1 MTKKKNQKDY
11 QQFKVGDLIEWT
23 SHAHGFNRTKIG
35 IVIRVLPIGTTP
47 DDFASQVELWKI
59 HRPGGYRNH
68 ESYII
73 ALPHPDKPTE
83 FFWPRVGHLKKSKRY
98 LPVILEKRKEK
109 KGTFNPNIKEA
120 YESFVSK
127 R

>member
-1 MTKKKNQKDY
+1 MTRKKTQADY
-11 QQFKVGDLIEWT
+11 EKFNVGDLIEWR

-35 IVIRVLPIGTTP
+35 IVVEILPP
-47 DDFASQVELWKI
+47 EFSPRDFEDQTKLWKI
-59 HRPGGYRNH
+59 DSPGMERNH

-83 FFWPRVGHLKKSKRY
+83 FFWPRVGQLKKSKRY

-109 KGTFNPNIKEA
+109 KPANFTAE
-120 YESFVSK
+120 
-127 R
+127 